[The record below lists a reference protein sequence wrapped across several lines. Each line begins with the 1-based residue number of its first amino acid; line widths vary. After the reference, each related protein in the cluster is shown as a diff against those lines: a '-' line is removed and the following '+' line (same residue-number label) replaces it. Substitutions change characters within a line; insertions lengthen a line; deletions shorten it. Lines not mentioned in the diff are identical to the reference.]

1 MAERLADIIDRVQT
15 ILATGR
21 FLAAHDEAIS
31 GLQQYPSDPA
41 LSYNAVLA
49 IARAGATERAMELY
63 RELDLPGLPVEDPKL
78 KLDIGALWGRLHK
91 DLGLQT
97 RGEAAR
103 DHFQASADAYWEVF
117 RQTGDA
123 YPAINAAA
131 LYCWIGEM
139 EKAEDLASRCV
150 SACEG
155 MTDYYSLATLAEAYL
170 ILRCPARA
178 TAALAR
184 AADLGAGRAEMAT
197 TRRQLKKTCQV
208 LGLDEDLLSPLT
220 RGPIVRYLGHMPW
233 PDLDGPAEALLKQR
247 IGDFVTQKKVET
259 AYGALAAGVDILAA
273 EVMLAAGVELHVI
286 LPLDVDEFLAA
297 SVLPFGGLW
306 RERFEACLAAAKSV
320 AFSASGG
327 QPADGASFRY
337 CSAFTRGVAALQAQA
352 TDAELHQLAVWNG
365 TPVRKPGGTLDDI
378 LIWQGRSRPQTILT
392 TKGDPVRPGDLP
404 NVPPIAGD
412 ADREIRA
419 VLFADFA
426 GFSKLKEADIG
437 PFLSRS
443 LAVVADVAARHEAG
457 ILCRNTWGDGIFLV
471 LDTVETAARL
481 ARDILDALSGPG
493 EAEAGRLPIRIGL
506 HVAPMSRIADPLT
519 GRTTY
524 VGAEISKASRIEPIV
539 PANSIYATEACAGA
553 LALSGDRTV
562 QSEYMGMVEL
572 AKSAG
577 MMPIFRLKAV
587 AG

>member
-1 MAERLADIIDRVQT
+1 M
-15 ILATGR
+15 ATGR
-21 FLAAHDEAIS
+21 VLAAHDEAVS
-31 GLQQYPSDPA
+31 GLAQYPGDPE

-63 RELDLPGLPVEDPKL
+63 RDLDLRGLPVDDQRL
-78 KLDIGALWGRLHK
+78 KTDIGALWARLHK
-91 DLGLQT
+91 DLGLQA
-97 RGEAAR
+97 RGDEAR
-103 DHFQASADAYWEVF
+103 YHFQASADAYLEVF
-117 RQTGDA
+117 QQTGDA

-139 EKAEDLASRCV
+139 EKAEDLASRCIT
-150 SACEG
+150 ACEG
-155 MTDYYSLATLAEAYL
+155 KTDYYSLATLAEAFL
-170 ILRCPARA
+170 ILRQTARTTA
-178 TAALAR
+178 TLVR

-197 TRRQLKKTCQV
+197 TRRQLKTTCQV
-208 LGLDEDLLSPLT
+208 LGLEDDILDPLK

-233 PDLDGPAEALLKQR
+233 PDLDGAAETLLKRR
-247 IGDFVTQKKVET
+247 IRDFIAEKQVET

-273 EVMLAAGVELHVI
+273 EAMIAAGVELHVI
-286 LPLDVDEFLAA
+286 LPFEVEDFLAA
-297 SVLPFGGLW
+297 SVLPFGGTW
-306 RERFEACLAAAKSV
+306 RERFDVCLAAAKSV
-320 AFSASGG
+320 SFAASGG

-337 CSAFTRGVAALQAQA
+337 CNAYTRGVAALQAQA

-365 TPVRKPGGTLDDI
+365 APVRKPGGTLDDI
-378 LIWQGRSRPQTILT
+378 LIWHGLSRPQTILST
-392 TKGDPVRPGDLP
+392 GGEPVRPEALP
-404 NVPPIAGD
+404 DVPPVADD

-437 PFLSRS
+437 PFLSHS
-443 LAVVADVAARHEAG
+443 LAVVADVAARHEAN

-471 LDTVETAARL
+471 IDTVEAAALLPRE
-481 ARDILDALSGPG
+481 ILKALSGSG
-493 EAEAGRLPIRIGL
+493 KAEAGRLPIRIGL
-506 HVAPMSRIADPLT
+506 HVAPMSRIEDPLT

-539 PANSIYATEACAGA
+539 PANSIYTTEAFAGA
-553 LALSGDRTV
+553 LALSSGQTAR
-562 QSEYMGMVEL
+562 SEYMGMVEL

-577 MMPIFRLKAV
+577 MIPIFRLKSS

>member
-1 MAERLADIIDRVQT
+1 MAERLADIIDRVRG

-21 FLAAHDEAIS
+21 FLAAYDEAIS
-31 GLQQYPSDPA
+31 GLQQYPADPE

-63 RELDLPGLPVEDPKL
+63 RGLNLQELPVEDPKL
-78 KLDIGALWGRLHK
+78 KLDIGALWARLHK
-91 DLGLQT
+91 DLGLRA
-97 RGEAAR
+97 RGEEAR
-103 DHFQASADAYWEVF
+103 DHFQASADAYLQVF
-117 RQTGDA
+117 EQTGDA

-139 EKAEDLASRCV
+139 VQAEDLASRCV
-150 SACEG
+150 ADCESK
-155 MTDYYSLATLAEAYL
+155 TDYYSLATLAEAYL
-170 ILRCPARA
+170 ILRQPDRTTA
-178 TAALAR
+178 TLTR
-184 AADLGAGRAEMAT
+184 AAGLGAGRAEMAT

-233 PDLDGPAEALLKQR
+233 PDLDEAGEGILKQR
-247 IGDFVTQKKVET
+247 IGEFIAENRVET

-273 EVMLAAGVELHVI
+273 EVMIAMGVELHVV
-286 LPLDVDEFLAA
+286 LPFEIEAFLAA
-297 SVLPFGGLW
+297 SVLPFGGTW
-306 RERFEACLAAAKSV
+306 RARFDACLAAARSV
-320 AFSASGG
+320 SYSASGG

-337 CSAFTRGVAALQAQA
+337 CSAYTRGVAALQAQA
-352 TDAELHQLAVWNG
+352 TAAELHQLAVWNG

-378 LIWQGRSRPQTILT
+378 LIWHGQSRPQTILT
-392 TKGDPVRPGDLP
+392 TSGEPVRPEDLP
-404 NVPPIAGD
+404 DVSPVSGD
-412 ADREIRA
+412 GDREIRA

-426 GFSKLKEADIG
+426 GFSKLKEAEIG

-443 LAVVADVAARHEAG
+443 LAVVADVAAHYETS

-471 LDTVETAARL
+471 LDKVETAARL
-481 ARDILDALSGPG
+481 ARNILKALSGPA

-506 HVAPMSRIADPLT
+506 HVAPMSRIEDPLT

-539 PANSIYATEACAGA
+539 PVNSIYATEACAGA
-553 LALSGDRTV
+553 LALSGERTV
-562 QSEYMGMVEL
+562 QSEYMGMVDL

-577 MMPIFRLKAV
+577 MIPIFRLRAL
-587 AG
+587 GS